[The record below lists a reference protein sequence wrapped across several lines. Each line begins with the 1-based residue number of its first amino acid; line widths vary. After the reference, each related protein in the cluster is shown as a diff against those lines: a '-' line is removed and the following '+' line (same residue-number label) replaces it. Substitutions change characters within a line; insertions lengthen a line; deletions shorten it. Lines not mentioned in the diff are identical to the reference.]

1 MRALI
6 CFMILI
12 SVFGTQSSYCKAVGK
27 TPLED
32 SRELQLQDMLVLL
45 LLPHMQEKL
54 AEVYSDVFSVPG
66 SPDIYPYFVDVK
78 HTERVNGFRGFDFL
92 ITLDVHPT
100 VGPHI
105 PVGEDIFTYRIS
117 SIGIELKKFEHLKGP
132 NKNDFPPN
140 YQDLLK

>member
-1 MRALI
+1 MKVLI
-6 CFMILI
+6 CFIILI
-12 SVFGTQSSYCKAVGK
+12 SMVGTQTPFCNAVDK
-27 TPLED
+27 KPLED

-45 LLPHMQEKL
+45 LLPHMREKL
-54 AEVYSDVFSVPG
+54 EEVYSDVFSVPG

-78 HTERVNGFRGFDFL
+78 YIERVNGFRGFDFL

-105 PVGEDIFTYRIS
+105 LVGEDVFTYRIS
-117 SIGIELKKFEHLKGP
+117 AFGVELKNFEHLRGP